1 MGSARDNWRRT
12 AKPRILEL
20 CHAATKHP
28 NTSPTAHRAAKR
40 PKSATRAVQPP
51 CASSLSSANTSW
63 MCSYARINHRTMV
76 AGI

>member
-28 NTSPTAHRAAKR
+28 STSPITHHGAKR
-40 PKSATRAVQPP
+40 PRSATQAVPPP
-51 CASSLSSANTSW
+51 CVPLPSYANTSW
-63 MCSYARINHRTMV
+63 MCSYARINRHAMV
-76 AGI
+76 AGT

>member
-1 MGSARDNWRRT
+1 MGSAQDSWRRT
-12 AKPRILEL
+12 TKPRILEL

-28 NTSPTAHRAAKR
+28 STSPIAHHGAKQLR
-40 PKSATRAVQPP
+40 SATRAEPPP
-51 CASSLSSANTSW
+51 CAPSPSYANTSW

>member
-1 MGSARDNWRRT
+1 MRDNWRRI

-28 NTSPTAHRAAKR
+28 NTSLTAHRAAKQ

-51 CASSLSSANTSW
+51 CAPLPSYANTSW
-63 MCSYARINHRTMV
+63 MCSYARINHHTMV
-76 AGI
+76 AGT